1 MFQKKLVLSMAVF
14 AFLEKS
20 FFFSLHGCLSL
31 SCKTVHLRSHNSRL
45 KTGSNHFVAPNELLC
60 KRSLIIF
67 LSVFVPI
74 MFVFV
79 NNKVLPDM
87 HIKCLA
93 EWQVRNFV
101 VQVLLALTLVISDN
115 PLICKWELWLYGEII
130 YIWDTQTF
138 IINIGLKAHW

>member
-1 MFQKKLVLSMAVF
+1 M
-14 AFLEKS
+14 
-20 FFFSLHGCLSL
+20 
-31 SCKTVHLRSHNSRL
+31 
-45 KTGSNHFVAPNELLC
+45 
-60 KRSLIIF
+60 
-67 LSVFVPI
+67 PI

-130 YIWDTQTF
+130 YIWDTQTL
-138 IINIGLKAHW
+138 IINRGLKAHW